1 MHKTHVM
8 LEDWQYEAL
17 QTLAEQEHRSI
28 SDLVREMLTRY
39 LVGNH
44 EIARQRLAAMEGIGA
59 DAHATGQDHDA
70 VGVAPAESEED
81 DGNAATEAHKPGAPG
96 MASGGTDFLP
106 AGKRRLPTRTQSRRP
121 RLPDRARTI
130 RER

>member
-1 MHKTHVM
+1 MHKTHVL

-17 QTLAEQEHRSI
+17 QILAEQEHRSI

-59 DAHATGQDHDA
+59 GADATGQDHDA
-70 VGVAPAESEED
+70 
-81 DGNAATEAHKPGAPG
+81 
-96 MASGGTDFLP
+96 FLHH
-106 AGKRRLPTRTQSRRP
+106 TRRRP
-121 RLPDRARTI
+121 
-130 RER
+130 